1 MYRDVIELHDFY
13 RDRLGRVVQRLMRR
27 RLRQMW
33 PDVSGQRVMG
43 FGYAGPLLKAFED
56 QTTQRFLV
64 MPASQGVMKW
74 PRQSKLNSA
83 ILAHEHHLPFED
95 ASIDRII
102 LCHAVECS
110 TQPEPLMDEIW
121 RVLSGQ
127 GRLMVVAPNRT
138 GFWAR
143 ADHTPFGH
151 GVPYSVGQ
159 LVSLLRH
166 HDFVPERTAKAVF
179 IPPVKQ
185 RLLLSGAMAWEEFG
199 ERWFEALAGV
209 NMIEASKQVFAGIR
223 RQREGAKVATRPV
236 MIPGHGRPVPGYG
249 HVAGREKIDLKR
261 F

>member
-1 MYRDVIELHDFY
+1 MYRDVVDLHDFY

-43 FGYAGPLLKAFED
+43 FGYAGHLLQAFDE
-56 QTTQRFLV
+56 QPTTQRFLV
-64 MPASQGVMKW
+64 MPAAQGVMHW
-74 PRQSKLNSA
+74 PRQSPLNA
-83 ILAHEHHLPFED
+83 AVLAHEHALPFED

-102 LCHAVECS
+102 LCHAIECS

-127 GRLMVVAPNRT
+127 GRVMVIVPNRT

-159 LVSLLRH
+159 LVSLLRT

-179 IPPVKQ
+179 IPPMK
-185 RLLLSGAMAWEEFG
+185 RRFLLSGALAWEEFG
-199 ERWFEALAGV
+199 ERWFEPLAGV
-209 NMIEASKQVFAGIR
+209 NMIEASKQVFAGIKP
-223 RQREGAKVATRPV
+223 QREARKT
-236 MIPGHGRPVPGYG
+236 GRPVLVPGQVRPAHGYMG
-249 HVAGREKIDLKR
+249 GISASVVEQG
-261 F
+261 